1 MYGALCSVHVSLFLL
16 HVFYLEKKKKM
27 KQFIIQVSLELT
39 MQVLGIDAW
48 DLLDSTTTDGLV
60 EAIWWL
66 LFLCRGV
73 KSSTLEV
80 VEYYLE
86 E

>member
-1 MYGALCSVHVSLFLL
+1 
-16 HVFYLEKKKKM
+16 M
-27 KQFIIQVSLELT
+27 KQFIIQVSLELF

-60 EAIWWL
+60 EAICWL

-73 KSSTLEV
+73 NTSTSEV
-80 VEYYLE
+80 VEYYLKE
-86 E
+86 

>member
-1 MYGALCSVHVSLFLL
+1 M
-16 HVFYLEKKKKM
+16 FYTCVPFSSSCYLLEKKKKM

-48 DLLDSTTTDGLV
+48 DLLDSCTTDGLV
-60 EAIWWL
+60 EAICWM
-66 LFLCRGV
+66 LFLCKGV
-73 KSSTLEV
+73 NTSTQEV

>member
-1 MYGALCSVHVSLFLL
+1 MK
-16 HVFYLEKKKKM
+16 EREKM
-27 KQFIIQVSLELT
+27 KQFIIQVSLELS

-48 DLLDSTTTDGLV
+48 DLVDSSSVDGLV
-60 EAIWWL
+60 EAICWL

-73 KSSTLEV
+73 NTSTQEV

>member
-1 MYGALCSVHVSLFLL
+1 
-16 HVFYLEKKKKM
+16 M
-27 KQFIIQVSLELT
+27 KQFIIQVSLELS

-48 DLLDSTTTDGLV
+48 DLVDSTTTDGLV
-60 EAIWWL
+60 EAICWL
-66 LFLCRGV
+66 LFLCRSV
-73 KSSTLEV
+73 NTPAQEV